1 MPLISCRIKV
11 MPIYGILQQ
20 KWADNLGHA
29 PKWPFQKL
37 AVAEI
42 IALMCSLVLSVSGLG
57 AQDLF

>member
-1 MPLISCRIKV
+1 